1 MEIDPQQKI
10 TDVTI
15 NLEGINKIEQNK
27 LEFIF
32 HELKRSKNIEEVFYN
47 IAQCNNKIIRLNIFD
62 GYPVV
67 KLNSLVDTHI
77 TIDYIFKE
85 RKKNYMIGTN
95 VNNRGE
101 ITGDIEISLPYIFK
115 SVNSIELKANIS
127 SLYTNNFSIRFV
139 LPYIKYFKDW
149 KFIFETYISAF
160 NNIKC
165 GSYSIKTNSVKTNLV
180 KENHS
185 IAWELNLNKIYH
197 EINKNFIPS
206 DNVLKFPDNHIKHT
220 IKYVYKKD
228 KLNYVHANDYEK
240 DNEND
245 QNGSQYTFY
254 PTDGYYYEI
263 QNEVSLPYCEANFFK
278 NHLNFLYAKNIF
290 KNFYSYIHFSNG
302 IKYNY
307 NKNKQYYLNN
317 FNYTGS
323 IGSSLI
329 FRGFEYNA
337 IGTPEKCFHFNAHN
351 KRYDITYNY
360 LGANFFTNIQLMFK
374 YILNIQNINPMLFF
388 YIQLGRLSDNFY
400 SSFSQLKK
408 DTRLSAGFGLM
419 TYVQKNVALELSF
432 NFPLL
437 HQRTDKTKFFQV
449 GLNFKAAL

>member
-10 TDVTI
+10 TDVTV
-15 NLEGINKIEQNK
+15 NLEGINKIK
-27 LEFIF
+27 KRRLEFIF
-32 HELKRSKNIEEVFYN
+32 KELKKSKNIEQVFYN
-47 IAQCNNKIIRLNIFD
+47 IAQCNNKIVNLNIFED
-62 GYPVV
+62 YPIV
-67 KLNSLVDTHI
+67 KLNSLINSHI
-77 TIDYIFKE
+77 IIDYIFKE
-85 RKKNYMIGTN
+85 KKKNYIIGTN

-101 ITGDIEISLPYIFK
+101 ISGDIEINLPYIFK
-115 SVNSIELKANIS
+115 TINSIELKANIS
-127 SLYTNNFSIRFV
+127 SLYTNNFSIRYI
-139 LPYIKYFKDW
+139 LPYIKYCNNW

-165 GSYSIKTNSVKTNLV
+165 GSYTIKTNSIKTNLIK
-180 KENHS
+180 KNHS
-185 IAWELNLNKIYH
+185 IIWEINLNKIYH

-206 DNVLKFPDNHIKHT
+206 DNILKFNDNHIKNT

-228 KLNYVHANDYEK
+228 ELNYGK
-240 DNEND
+240 DNE
-245 QNGSQYTFY
+245 QNQSNYTFY
-254 PTDGYYYEI
+254 PTSGYYYEI
-263 QNEVSLPYCEANFFK
+263 ENEISLPYCEANFFK

-290 KNFYSYIHFSNG
+290 KNLYSYIHFSNG

-307 NKNKQYYLNN
+307 NKNKQYYLNKFN
-317 FNYTGS
+317 FTGS

-329 FRGFEYNA
+329 FRGFEYNS
-337 IGTPEKCFHFNAHN
+337 IGTTEKCFNFNAQN
-351 KRYDITYNY
+351 KNYDISYNY

-388 YIQLGRLSDNFY
+388 YIQLGRLSDHFY
-400 SSFSQLKK
+400 FSFNQLKK

-432 NFPLL
+432 NFPIL
-437 HQRTDKTKFFQV
+437 HQLTDKTKFFQV